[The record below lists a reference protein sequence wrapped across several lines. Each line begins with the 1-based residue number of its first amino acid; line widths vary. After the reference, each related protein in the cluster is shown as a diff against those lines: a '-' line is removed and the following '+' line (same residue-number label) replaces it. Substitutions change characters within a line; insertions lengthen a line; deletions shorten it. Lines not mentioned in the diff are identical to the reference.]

1 MRKIKNLF
9 LFPFLVLYI
18 FEQSFAQELDLKKL
32 LVDIERGETDK
43 ARILL
48 MSLEK
53 DNPTSPTVKF
63 LKALLSEDGT
73 EAAKLYRDVAFSFEE
88 IDLKDDALFKL
99 YQYHYSRGEFNESD
113 KYARMIK
120 ESFPQSEFVKYLKR
134 ENPSSSLI
142 PVEQKFEQK
151 ILSDTSK
158 QNVQTRSI
166 TIPSQGKYSIQVGAF
181 STEANAQK
189 FASQFSGYS
198 TKIREKEIS
207 GKILYVVL
215 VGDFESENDARQEM
229 QTLKNK
235 FKVDGILVSL
245 K

>member
-9 LFPFLVLYI
+9 LLTFLVLYI
-18 FEQSFAQELDLKKL
+18 FEQSLAQELNFQKL

-48 MSLEK
+48 ISLEK
-53 DNPTSPTVKF
+53 DNPSSPTVKF

-88 IDLKDDALFKL
+88 TDLKDDALFKL

-120 ESFPQSEFVKYLKR
+120 ETFPQSEFVNYLRR
-134 ENPSSSLI
+134 ENPSSSLLAI
-142 PVEQKFEQK
+142 EQKFEQK
-151 ILSDTSK
+151 NIRDTSRHNT
-158 QNVQTRSI
+158 QSRNIALT
-166 TIPSQGKYSIQVGAF
+166 SQGKYSIQVGAF

-189 FASQFSGYS
+189 FALQFSGYS